1 MPKQQ
6 AGLQQYLAPEDLLNR
21 LVVVVANLKPAKLAG
36 ELSEAMIL
44 AAECAAPDG
53 ALLVRTLLPPPGSQP
68 GDLVHLDGAAAPAAD
83 APPAVLKPDAWKKLA
98 PALSVQG
105 GGHATFGG
113 VPLMARGGYVKAPPE
128 IADGSEIH

>member
-53 ALLVRTLLPPPGSQP
+53 ALLVRTLLPPPVVAAGRP
-68 GDLVHLDGAAAPAAD
+68 GPPRRRRRAGRGRAAGGAQA
-83 APPAVLKPDAWKKLA
+83 
-98 PALSVQG
+98 
-105 GGHATFGG
+105 
-113 VPLMARGGYVKAPPE
+113 
-128 IADGSEIH
+128 